1 MHYHI
6 WSGREFCELV
16 LFYPCACVRAKSI
29 LLYLTLC
36 DPMDCSPQA
45 ALSLGFPRQ
54 EYWSGSPFP
63 PPRDLPDPGIEPMSL
78 TSPALADGFFTTS
91 ATWEAFYTNIWGSS
105 FYSCL
110 DNPHRQRSLVG
121 YSPWSLKESDT
132 TEQLSTA

>member
-1 MHYHI
+1 
-6 WSGREFCELV
+6 
-16 LFYPCACVRAKSI
+16 
-29 LLYLTLC
+29 
-36 DPMDCSPQA
+36 
-45 ALSLGFPRQ
+45 
-54 EYWSGSPFP
+54 
-63 PPRDLPDPGIEPMSL
+63 MSL

-132 TEQLSTA
+132 TEQLSTAQQQGIYMESRKMALMNIFSGQE